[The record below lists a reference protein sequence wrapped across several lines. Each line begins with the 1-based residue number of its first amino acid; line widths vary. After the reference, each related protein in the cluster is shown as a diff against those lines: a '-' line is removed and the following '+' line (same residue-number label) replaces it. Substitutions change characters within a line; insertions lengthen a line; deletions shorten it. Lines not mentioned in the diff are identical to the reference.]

1 MFLASV
7 EQDKEATETSEKEHE
22 NKYQEEGPK
31 DHRLEIKGR
40 MPIRILD
47 LNPSVLCM
55 IVEIS
60 RELFDANC
68 HSSTHLCHL
77 IRSPYFLGEED
88 WNVAQ
93 ERQDRIRSGRDWLF
107 GT

>member
-7 EQDKEATETSEKEHE
+7 EQDKQATETSEKEQE
-22 NKYQEEGPK
+22 KTYQEERSK
-31 DHRLEIKGR
+31 DHRLEIKGWI
-40 MPIRILD
+40 PIRILD
-47 LNPSVLCM
+47 LNPSVLCI

-60 RELFDANC
+60 RELFDASC

-77 IRSPYFLGEED
+77 NWSLDFLGEED

-93 ERQDRIRSGRDWLF
+93 EHQDRIRSGQDW
-107 GT
+107 